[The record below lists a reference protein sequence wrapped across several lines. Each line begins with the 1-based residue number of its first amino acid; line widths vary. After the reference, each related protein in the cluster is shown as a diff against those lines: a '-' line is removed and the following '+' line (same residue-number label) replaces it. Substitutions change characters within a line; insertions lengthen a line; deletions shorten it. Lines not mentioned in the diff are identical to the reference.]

1 MVLDS
6 NSLRIGIYVGEGAS
20 HSWTW
25 FVDLFE
31 KYGYQRIR
39 FLEEKNFPWKALEQ
53 DLLIVSGGDTFAVA
67 DALASSGAQTLQAF
81 LKQGGLYVGSCAGA
95 YLPLNSSKQPLNSFN
110 FVKAKINNL
119 TRDLPP
125 AHRLPLKFSSR
136 YGCSY
141 VFHPVRDEVRIRMV
155 TDPPVWSGDEIRVP
169 LYGGP
174 PLNLSEDVLPRAY
187 YSGFTERTVFLTD
200 PEIAK
205 DVYLDKIAACE
216 KQIDKGRMLL
226 LGPHFEHPWFP
237 DGNEIIHKWI
247 QQNIEE
253 KSLKEINKGDNREAF
268 KKRPA
273 PSASGLRALKLA
285 VSNMRI
291 RAQALAR
298 ESIHWQ
304 IGAKIYEPEKIVHFL
319 ETIWKRL
326 GSKNRLAHGADQACD
341 WEALA
346 DRAEACHTML
356 KALDQQIRDEIDSQ
370 ELAIDLFRLLKGLV
384 VSFLEIYFVKESSE
398 LT

>member
-39 FLEEKNFPWKALEQ
+39 FLEENNFDWKALQQ

-67 DALASSGAQTLQAF
+67 GALASSGARALQAF

-95 YLPLNSSKQPLNSFN
+95 YLPLNSSKQPLSSFN
-110 FVKAKINNL
+110 FVRAKINNL

-141 VFHPVRDEVRIRMV
+141 VFHPVREEVRIKMV
-155 TDPPVWSGDEIRVP
+155 TDPPVWSGAEISVP

-174 PLNLSEDVLPRAY
+174 PLHLSEDVLPRAY

-205 DVYLDKIAACE
+205 GVYLDKVAACE
-216 KQIDKGRMLL
+216 KQIDNGRMLL

-247 QQNIEE
+247 QRRISERPSREISEVDNQEE
-253 KSLKEINKGDNREAF
+253 RRKTS
-268 KKRPA
+268 A
-273 PSASGLRALKLA
+273 PSPAGLRALKLA

-304 IGAKIYEPEKIVHFL
+304 IGAKIYEPEKIAHFL

-326 GSKNRLAHGADQACD
+326 RSKNRWAQGAVQACAWD
-341 WEALA
+341 ALA
-346 DRAEACHTML
+346 EKAESCHAML
-356 KALDQQIRDEIDSQ
+356 KALDRQIRDNQDSQ
-370 ELAIDLFRLLKGLV
+370 ELAVELFKSLKGLV
-384 VSFLEIYFVKESSE
+384 VSFLEIYFVKESSP
-398 LT
+398 